1 MLGMPVGE
9 WGGWRA
15 GRWSRSVSECFCSGR
30 CRSWCV
36 QLSIS
41 WCEHTVLGDGR
52 DLEGVGCADGWR
64 GRLLAVASSGGLVV
78 GASVAWRATWSREL
92 IGRAAGAALWSAGEC
107 PGWTFQMLVMT
118 GHQGQG
124 RIRPPPSRH
133 RGEVDMAYQ
142 PWRRAEKLCTGVKE
156 MNSLN
161 GPGWR
166 SHLRQAHNLPTN
178 ALDQ

>member
-1 MLGMPVGE
+1 MRRRLERKAARGCEQWWP
-9 WGGWRA
+9 R
-15 GRWSRSVSECFCSGR
+15 RR
-30 CRSWCV
+30 CKC
-36 QLSIS
+36 
-41 WCEHTVLGDGR
+41 
-52 DLEGVGCADGWR
+52 
-64 GRLLAVASSGGLVV
+64 
-78 GASVAWRATWSREL
+78 WRATWSREL

-107 PGWTFQMLVMT
+107 PGWTFQSVMT

-166 SHLRQAHNLPTN
+166 SHLRQAHNLPTS
-178 ALDQ
+178 AIDQSDVMRWRGPEVPPNIDHVWHFQHTIRRCRFCPLR